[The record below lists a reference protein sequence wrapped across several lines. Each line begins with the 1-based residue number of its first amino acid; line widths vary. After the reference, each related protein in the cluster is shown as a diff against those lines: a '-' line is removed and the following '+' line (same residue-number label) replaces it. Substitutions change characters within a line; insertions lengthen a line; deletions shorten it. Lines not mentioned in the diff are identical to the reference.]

1 MNKKVLEEYI
11 DACKLVEET
20 EKDIQKLEKRQ
31 NMVQKDSV
39 QSSNP
44 EFPYQRTHVHI
55 EGIKVSVE
63 RDSRIRYE
71 KSLLDVRKKK
81 AEQIKLEVQQLLN
94 EAPPR
99 MQRII
104 RMRYFENYS
113 WDDVAKELGRGAT
126 EDSVRM
132 ELERFLQKN

>member
-31 NMVQKDSV
+31 NAVQQDSV
-39 QSSNP
+39 QASNP

-55 EGIKVSVE
+55 EGIHASVE
-63 RDSRIRYE
+63 RDARIRYE
-71 KSLLDVRKKK
+71 KSLLEVRRKK

-104 RMRYFENYS
+104 RMKYFECYS
-113 WDDVAKELGRGAT
+113 WEEVAKELGRKAT
-126 EDSVRM
+126 ADSVRM
-132 ELERFLQKN
+132 ELTNFLK

>member
-1 MNKKVLEEYI
+1 MNKKILEEYI

-31 NMVQKDSV
+31 NMVQQDSV

-55 EGIKVSVE
+55 EGIKISVE

-71 KSLLDVRKKK
+71 KSLLEVRKKK

-113 WDDVAKELGRGAT
+113 WDDVAKSLGRGAT
-126 EDSVRM
+126 EDSIRK
-132 ELERFLQKN
+132 ELDRFLQKK

>member
-1 MNKKVLEEYI
+1 MNRQILSEYI

-20 EKDIQKLEKRQ
+20 EKDIKNLEKRQ
-31 NMVQKDSV
+31 NTVQQDSV
-39 QSSNP
+39 QASNP
-44 EFPYQRTHVHI
+44 EFPYQMMHVHI
-55 EGIKVSVE
+55 EGVKASVE
-63 RDSRIRYE
+63 RDARIRYE
-71 KSLLDVRKKK
+71 KSLLEVRKKK

-99 MQRII
+99 IQRII

-132 ELERFLQKN
+132 ELERLLKKK

>member
-1 MNKKVLEEYI
+1 MNKKILEEYI

-31 NMVQKDSV
+31 NAVQQDSV
-39 QSSNP
+39 QASNP

-55 EGIKVSVE
+55 EGIKASVE
-63 RDSRIRYE
+63 RDARIRYE
-71 KSLLDVRKKK
+71 KSLLEARKKK
-81 AEQIKLEVQQLLN
+81 AEQIKLKVQQLLN

-99 MQRII
+99 IQRII
-104 RMRYFENYS
+104 RMKYFENYS
-113 WDDVAKELGRGAT
+113 WDDVAKALGRGAT

>member
-31 NMVQKDSV
+31 NMVQQDSV

-55 EGIKVSVE
+55 EGITASVE

-71 KSLLDVRKKK
+71 KSLLEVRKKK

-113 WDDVAKELGRGAT
+113 WDDVAKELGRCAT

-132 ELERFLQKN
+132 ELERFLQKK

>member
-1 MNKKVLEEYI
+1 MPLNKKILEEYI

-20 EKDIQKLEKRQ
+20 EKDIQKMEKRQ
-31 NMVQKDSV
+31 NMVQQDSV

-55 EGIKVSVE
+55 EGITASVE

-71 KSLLDVRKKK
+71 KSLLEVRKKK

-99 MQRII
+99 IQRII
-104 RMRYFENYS
+104 RMKYFESYS
-113 WDDVAKELGRGAT
+113 WEEVAKELGRKAT
-126 EDSVRM
+126 ADSVRM
-132 ELERFLQKN
+132 ELTNFLK